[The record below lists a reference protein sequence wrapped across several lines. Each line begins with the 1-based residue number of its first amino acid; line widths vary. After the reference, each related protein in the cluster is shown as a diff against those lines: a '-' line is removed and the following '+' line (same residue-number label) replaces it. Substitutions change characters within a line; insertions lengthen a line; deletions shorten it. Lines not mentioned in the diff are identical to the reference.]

1 MRFNK
6 IAQLIPR
13 RQHDKDAFMLL
24 KIEFGALCYM
34 LSYYYQVNSVGQDLR
49 CFRTRLWKRL
59 LFFQRRDFRLTTTR
73 SQSGTI
79 LLQWGA

>member
-24 KIEFGALCYM
+24 KIEFGALCYI
-34 LSYYYQVNSVGQDLR
+34 LSYYYKVNSVGQDLR

-59 LFFQRRDFRLTTTR
+59 LFFNVATSD
-73 SQSGTI
+73 
-79 LLQWGA
+79 